1 MIVLRQKTFD
11 YYQELGGYISPKEYN
26 EISKRANAY
35 HRIPDE
41 PHLPARY
48 TYDFPMW
55 NTDQRVLGNP
65 KKSRK
70 KALQEEMFKR
80 HGREYD
86 RRYLHGDDFS
96 IKNQL
101 EKVNWRDD
109 YPEIKPILDKESKVQ
124 SKSRLSKLRDSIDE
138 KINKFKKPKKPV
150 ARYIENTPKRRRT
163 VNSIQEALE
172 RTAKKQKK
180 NLIRL

>member
-26 EISKRANAY
+26 EIARRTHARS
-35 HRIPDE
+35 RIPFDS
-41 PHLPARY
+41 PPRY
-48 TYDFPMW
+48 VLDFPMW

-86 RRYLHGDDFS
+86 KRYLHKDNFS

-101 EKVNWRDD
+101 EQVNWRDD

-124 SKSRLSKLRDSIDE
+124 SKSRLSGLRDSINE

-150 ARYIENTPKRRRT
+150 ARYIESTPKHRRT
-163 VNSIQEALE
+163 VKSIQEALE

>member
-1 MIVLRQKTFD
+1 
-11 YYQELGGYISPKEYN
+11 
-26 EISKRANAY
+26 
-35 HRIPDE
+35 
-41 PHLPARY
+41 
-48 TYDFPMW
+48 MW

-124 SKSRLSKLRDSIDE
+124 SRSRLSKLRDSIDE

-150 ARYIENTPKRRRT
+150 AIYIENTPKRRRT